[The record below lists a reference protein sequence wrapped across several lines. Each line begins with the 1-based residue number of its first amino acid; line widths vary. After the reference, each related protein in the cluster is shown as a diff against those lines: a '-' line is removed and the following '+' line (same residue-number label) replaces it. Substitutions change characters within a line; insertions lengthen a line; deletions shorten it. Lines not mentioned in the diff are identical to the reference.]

1 MSCGTSLCAPANP
14 KNSDARGRRARVTAA
29 TLLLSVASEE
39 GSLRGRDND
48 SLGLTGDGK
57 GLEVKRKITPAR
69 ARVLTALR
77 DWKGEQAPSFRELA
91 AVLSYSVSNVER
103 HVNALHLMRLV
114 NRIHGKG
121 RTLTITPAGKTTLAY
136 YETLQAQR
144 ARMGKAA

>member
-1 MSCGTSLCAPANP
+1 M
-14 KNSDARGRRARVTAA
+14 
-29 TLLLSVASEE
+29 
-39 GSLRGRDND
+39 
-48 SLGLTGDGK
+48 
-57 GLEVKRKITPAR
+57 TPAR

-77 DWKGEQAPSFRELA
+77 DWKGAEAPTFRELA
-91 AVLSYSVSNVER
+91 AALSYSVSNVER

-136 YETLQAQR
+136 YEAIQAQR